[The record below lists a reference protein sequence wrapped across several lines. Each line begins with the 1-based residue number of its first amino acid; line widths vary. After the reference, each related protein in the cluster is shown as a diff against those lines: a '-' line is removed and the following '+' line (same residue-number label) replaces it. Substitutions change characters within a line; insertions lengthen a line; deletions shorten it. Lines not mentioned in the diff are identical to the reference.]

1 MKTKIDA
8 VIVVEGKSDIQFLE
22 TFIDA
27 ILVSTNG
34 SDVPRETIDYL
45 LNLSHTKDI
54 IVLTDPDSPGKRI
67 RDILDANIPNLKH
80 AYVEKSKSIKKHKVG
95 VAESSK
101 EHVLESLQHLIY
113 SKDMKLGDISMEQL
127 YQLGL
132 TGQSNSA
139 ELRQKVM
146 QELHLGFGN
155 AKTMLKR
162 INQLNTTFEELEK
175 TVRKVQ

>member
-22 TFIDA
+22 SFIDA

-101 EHVLESLQHLIY
+101 EHVLESLKHLIY

-127 YQLGL
+127 YQIGL
-132 TGQSNSA
+132 TGQPNSA

-162 INQLNTTFEELEK
+162 INQLNITIEELEK

>member
-45 LNLSHTKDI
+45 LNLSMTKDI

-101 EHVLESLQHLIY
+101 EHVLESLKHLIY

-132 TGQSNSA
+132 TGQPNSA

-146 QELHLGFGN
+146 KELHLGFGN

-162 INQLNTTFEELEK
+162 INQLDITIEELEK
-175 TVRKVQ
+175 TVRKV

>member
-22 TFIDA
+22 SFIDA

-45 LNLSHTKDI
+45 LNLSRTKDI

-101 EHVLESLQHLIY
+101 EHILESLKHLIY

-132 TGQSNSA
+132 TGQPNSA

-162 INQLNTTFEELEK
+162 INQLNITIEELEK
-175 TVRKVQ
+175 TVRNVQ

>member
-1 MKTKIDA
+1 MKAKIDA

-22 TFIDA
+22 SFIDA

-34 SDVPRETIDYL
+34 SDVPRETIEYL
-45 LNLSHTKDI
+45 LNLSRTKDI

-80 AYVEKSKSIKKHKVG
+80 AYVEKCKSIKKHKVG

-101 EHVLESLQHLIY
+101 EHVLESLKHLIY
-113 SKDMKLGDISMEQL
+113 SKDMKLGNISMEQL

-132 TGQSNSA
+132 TGQPNSA

-146 QELHLGFGN
+146 KELHLGFGN

-162 INQLNTTFEELEK
+162 INQLNITISELEK
-175 TVRKVQ
+175 TVRNVQ